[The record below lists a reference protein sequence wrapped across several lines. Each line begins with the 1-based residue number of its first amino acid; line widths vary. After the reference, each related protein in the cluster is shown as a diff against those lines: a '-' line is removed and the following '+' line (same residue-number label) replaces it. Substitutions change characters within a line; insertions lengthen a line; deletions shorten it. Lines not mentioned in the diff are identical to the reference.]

1 MNSIS
6 QINLKRLKL
15 LLFTAKSQRS
25 QSIKEHCQI
34 LFIFTLSLSSRSL
47 LRLCGELLKSKTK
60 KPF

>member
-15 LLFTAKSQRS
+15 LLFTAKSQRA
-25 QSIKEHCQI
+25 QSIKDHCQI
-34 LFIFTLSLSSRSL
+34 LFIFTLSLSLRS
-47 LRLCGELLKSKTK
+47 LRLCGELLKPKTK